1 MSDYKIG
8 DTPGYE
14 GPRPYR
20 PANGTEGQIFMEQFC
35 FQCLYESKESPCPII
50 SQTMM
55 LDDDDPKYPNQWRY
69 DEKGIPV
76 CIAFRAQDNPE
87 PIGDHCPRCGRS
99 WGEPDKG

>member
-35 FQCLYESKESPCPII
+35 FQCLYESKESPPYY
-50 SQTMM
+50 Q
-55 LDDDDPKYPNQWRY
+55 PNHDAR
-69 DEKGIPV
+69 
-76 CIAFRAQDNPE
+76 R
-87 PIGDHCPRCGRS
+87 R
-99 WGEPDKG
+99 